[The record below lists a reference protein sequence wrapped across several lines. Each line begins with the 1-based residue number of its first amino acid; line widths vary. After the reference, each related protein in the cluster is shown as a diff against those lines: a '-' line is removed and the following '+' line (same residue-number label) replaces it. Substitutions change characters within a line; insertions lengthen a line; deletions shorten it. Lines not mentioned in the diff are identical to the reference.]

1 LFLAG
6 LLSFAAH
13 WHSLGDIFPQNAGR
27 NSDPASDPKGE
38 TSMRRENGSR
48 YLAAWLGCAVG
59 ISAVTI
65 LVIAWALPAAAPI
78 DRVNAAYTAMG
89 GDKLKTISLKAS
101 LEQFDP
107 GESYSVSD
115 PTKPDTG
122 VSNLAQ
128 SRDLVH
134 GLTRNEWVRPL
145 PGGDS
150 KRIYTEIITSMAG
163 YVIGNDAAPGRL
175 PKRTNKATPPE
186 HTMSG
191 RRLTASLR
199 ELERPM
205 VVFEMKQHP
214 DRVSEITDQKVAGKT
229 FPALQYRGDYGAFI
243 VMFDP
248 ATNLPARVRTLDWDG
263 LEGDSVFD
271 AEYSDWRDVDGAKI
285 AFHVLYTLNGMKIV
299 DLKLSSAMANP
310 ALTPA
315 TFNIPETI
323 LAGAAKPAPANM
335 TPYQWI
341 LRRQFLGFYFDSDAM
356 YTDDGD
362 TLRLEDVGPNISQ
375 TQGGTHNT
383 IFIATNNYLIAV
395 EGPNDDG
402 QSIQSMDMAKKKY
415 PGKPIRYLI
424 LTHHHVDHVGGM
436 RAYAAEGAT
445 IVVGKGDGDYYRKV
459 LARPETLNRFAP
471 KKAFTANVI
480 EVDGKWSVNDG
491 GREVDA
497 YTIENPHAADY
508 VIAYV
513 PDARLGVV
521 TDLYV
526 PGAPVPSNAMVA
538 ALVKGVDKW
547 GIKPER
553 FAGGHGSTGPYA
565 DVVQAAQKVQA
576 ATR

>member
-1 LFLAG
+1 
-6 LLSFAAH
+6 
-13 WHSLGDIFPQNAGR
+13 
-27 NSDPASDPKGE
+27 
-38 TSMRRENGSR
+38 MRRKNSSR
-48 YLAAWLGCAVG
+48 YLAAWLGCAVA

-65 LVIAWALPAAAPI
+65 LLIAWALPAAAPL
-78 DRVNAAYTAMG
+78 DRVNAAYAAMG
-89 GDKLKTISLKAS
+89 GDKLKTITLKAS

-107 GESYSVSD
+107 GESYSLSD

-122 VSNLAQ
+122 VSDLAE

-145 PGGDS
+145 PGGDN
-150 KRIYTEIITSMAG
+150 KRIFTEIITPTAG

-175 PKRTNKATPPE
+175 PKRASKATPPE

-191 RRLTASLR
+191 RRLTATLR
-199 ELERPM
+199 ELERP
-205 VVFEMKQHP
+205 VVVIEMKQHP
-214 DRVSEITDQKVAGKT
+214 DRVSEIADQKVAGKA
-229 FPALQYRGDYGAFI
+229 FPALQYRGDYGTFI

-248 ATNLPARVRTLDWDG
+248 ASNLPARVRTLDWDG
-263 LEGDSVFD
+263 IEGDSVFD
-271 AEYSDWRDVDGAKI
+271 AEYWDWRDVGGAKI
-285 AFHVLYTLNGMKIV
+285 AFHTLYTLNGMKIV
-299 DLKLSSAMANP
+299 DLKLSSATANP

-315 TFNIPETI
+315 TFNIPENI
-323 LAGAAKPAPANM
+323 LAGAAKSTPANM
-335 TPYQWI
+335 TPYQWV
-341 LRRQFLGFYFDSDAM
+341 LRREFLGFYVDSDAM

-362 TLRLEDVGPNISQ
+362 SLRLEDVGPNISM
-375 TQGGTHNT
+375 TQGGSHNT
-383 IFIATNNYLIAV
+383 IFIATNSYLIAV
-395 EGPNDDG
+395 EAPNDDG
-402 QSIQSMDMAKKKY
+402 QSMQSMDMAKKKY
-415 PGKPIRYLI
+415 PGKPVRYLI

-471 KKAFTANVI
+471 KKAFTAKVI

-497 YTIENPHAADY
+497 YAIENPHAAGYDI
-508 VIAYV
+508 VYV

-521 TDLYV
+521 TDLYT
-526 PGAPVPSNAMVA
+526 PGAPVPSNPAVA
-538 ALVKGVDKW
+538 ALVKGIDKW

-553 FAGGHGSTGPYA
+553 FAGGHGSVGPYA

-576 ATR
+576 AAH